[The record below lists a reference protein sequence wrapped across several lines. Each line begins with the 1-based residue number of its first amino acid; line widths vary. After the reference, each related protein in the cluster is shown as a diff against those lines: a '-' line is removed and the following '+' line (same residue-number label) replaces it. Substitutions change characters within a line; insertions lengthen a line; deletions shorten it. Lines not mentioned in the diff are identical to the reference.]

1 MQKIENR
8 FLDEANEFGRS
19 FLPRYARQR
28 LPPKQM
34 ELSLSA

>member
-1 MQKIENR
+1 MRANDDSK
-8 FLDEANEFGRS
+8 LVNEFARS
-19 FLPRYARQR
+19 FRKYAAQR